1 MSNFLTYFEVFNQD
15 EQYRINVLSSLKERS
30 VEFLFKFEIVFGNVY
45 ITFNKIKWTIFLTE
59 GIVIINCFS
68 VSRFLYLL

>member
-45 ITFNKIKWTIFLTE
+45 ITFNKIKWFQ
-59 GIVIINCFS
+59 
-68 VSRFLYLL
+68 R